1 MPIRV
6 LFWNIENFSINKI
19 ADPSTRRRQKG
30 SGRLTSAESS
40 QERAAYIL
48 DHLVETQPDLF
59 VVAELETPFTER
71 GRLVTGNGVN
81 ASLALLEMLRT
92 GTRNRR
98 RWMLVPPLQTGKK
111 EGICVFYD
119 SRKLVFTGPYGWSGG
134 WGGRPR
140 SVGTRADYPADFR
153 DCLPRDREI
162 PQGALFN
169 GGRSERRCAGCVDF
183 TRTVAQRIGMKIRV
197 ITEPIDYGIARA
209 PFMTTFC
216 EIEPDS
222 DMVLRNIT
230 LFGIHAPA
238 SGEHANAYLRNLARN
253 DQIAQ
258 RNNSTEVRVIAG
270 DFNVNVVTRELIEA
284 TPYADLQQKQ
294 YVLGL
299 QPLAVAPQ
307 DPRGYRTYFGTHMK
321 GRKGAKYWS
330 TASARVYYPGY
341 GYMGGEKANYIAIDN
356 FFTRYGQ
363 NVNPPDENN
372 LTVING
378 VVGSPYTL
386 HPVPEPGTPTGAVE
400 FPIAMPGIRFG
411 NPPAVGP
418 AWVAGFDRLFRG
430 WNNFGR
436 IRSTSDH
443 LALVIDI

>member
-19 ADPSTRRRQKG
+19 ANPSTRRRQTG
-30 SGRLTSAESS
+30 SGKLTSAESS
-40 QERAAYIL
+40 QERASYIL
-48 DHLVETQPDLF
+48 DHVIETQPDIF
-59 VVAELETPFTER
+59 MVVELETPYVER

-81 ASLALLEMLRT
+81 ASLALLEMLRS
-92 GTRNRR
+92 GTRNQR

-111 EGICVFYD
+111 EGVAVFYN

-134 WGGRPR
+134 AGGRAR
-140 SVGTRADYPADFR
+140 STGERADYPTAFR
-153 DCLPRDREI
+153 ECLPGDRTV
-162 PQGALFN
+162 PQGALFS

-183 TRTVAQRIGMKIRV
+183 TRIVLRQSGMKVKV
-197 ITEPIDYGIARA
+197 ITEPIDYGVARA

-216 EIEPDS
+216 EIEPDT

-238 SGEHANAYLRNLARN
+238 SGGHANAYLRDLAKN
-253 DQIAQ
+253 DQIIET
-258 RNNSTEVRVIAG
+258 NELTEVRVIGG
-270 DFNVNVVTRELIEA
+270 DFNVNVVTKELLPA
-284 TPYADLQQKQ
+284 TPYTDLQQRH
-294 YVLGL
+294 YALGL
-299 QPLAVAPQ
+299 RPLAVAPQ

-321 GRKGAKYWS
+321 GRKSAKYWS
-330 TASARVYYPGY
+330 TASERVYYPGY
-341 GYMGGEKANYIAIDN
+341 GYMGADKANYIAIDN

-363 NVNPPDENN
+363 NLNPPNENN
-372 LTVING
+372 MTVING

-386 HPVPEPGTPTGAVE
+386 HQVPEPGTPMGTVE
-400 FPIAMPGIRFG
+400 YPIAMPGMRFSD
-411 NPPAVGP
+411 PPAVGP
-418 AWVAGFDRLFRG
+418 PYAGGIHRLFRG